1 MSKDK
6 EEKTRNETHKKQKK
20 TKKALALI
28 YVTDV
33 DSDPFKKSLRLF
45 MKKDTKKYVYWN
57 DFIPPVSMQRE
68 QRRHKD
74 GNKEKRSRLCIG
86 PDRVHLLVGLCMC
99 IRIIK

>member
-57 DFIPPVSMQRE
+57 DFIPPVS
-68 QRRHKD
+68 
-74 GNKEKRSRLCIG
+74 I
-86 PDRVHLLVGLCMC
+86 
-99 IRIIK
+99 